1 MESLRAEDETR
12 TRDPHLGK
20 VMLYQLSYFRI
31 CFKNFGSAKIQDVCK
46 YPNSFSKKFFYYLL
60 LFLILCVFT
69 GFFCNATLYITF
81 AAMLSQLAAL
91 VKKDL
96 LIEWRQKHTLFGVL
110 LYVGATVF
118 AVYMM
123 AGQPEAKIWN
133 ALFWITQ
140 LFVAVNS
147 VAKSFLQEHPN
158 RFRYYFTIVKP
169 STFLLAKMI
178 YSVVLLLL
186 MSLVSF
192 FLFTVLLGNHLT
204 QTALFVAVTAAGSVS
219 LSVVFT
225 FLSAIAA
232 RAQQNA
238 ALMAIL
244 GFPLVIPVLMIL
256 SNLSLKA
263 IAPVYQPGWWVL
275 AAVLIAL
282 SILVVV
288 LGLILFPFLWQE

>member
-1 MESLRAEDETR
+1 MN
-12 TRDPHLGK
+12 
-20 VMLYQLSYFRI
+20 QLIS
-31 CFKNFGSAKIQDVCK
+31 
-46 YPNSFSKKFFYYLL
+46 
-60 LFLILCVFT
+60 
-69 GFFCNATLYITF
+69 
-81 AAMLSQLAAL
+81 L

-118 AVYMM
+118 AVYIMN
-123 AGQPEAKIWN
+123 GQPEVKVWN

-158 RFRYYFTIVKP
+158 RFRYYFTVVKP
-169 STFLLAKMI
+169 TTFLLAKMI
-178 YSVVLLLL
+178 YSMVLMLGI
-186 MSLVSF
+186 SLISL
-192 FLFTVLLGNHLT
+192 FLFSILLGNPVI
-204 QTALFVAVTAAGSVS
+204 QTAVFVGVTAAGSLA
-219 LSVVFT
+219 LSAVFT

-256 SNLSLKA
+256 SNLALSA
-263 IAPVYQPGWWVL
+263 ISPVYQEGWWVMMLVLL
-275 AAVLIAL
+275 ALGVLVI
-282 SILVVV
+282 I